1 MNRFFCVP
9 LTDEIRHATAGHSG
23 YHSLWFLE
31 QCPSYHVTGR
41 NWPKSELDRFFKEG
55 LLRHYMGIVSTYHAD
70 YAYENVE
77 ALIQTGRFRSY
88 DYDLLTQLFSHLG
101 LSETIG
107 INRPIIEWVQEA
119 KPWFSVITTLFDRV
133 MQLDKLLSLGG
144 DYQKIKQEIEALNQR
159 LLASA
164 NRGQDPASLRYLQ
177 DELVAKDAE
186 LEKKQWVIY
195 NWVRFACFEMSV
207 FLKENHYDITLVTRH
222 LPNFHLTIPPF
233 AQDDTPVLMDASP
246 IQDDVVS
253 EERTQQDAMRDCFIP
268 IADKVIQL
276 RGFHGELAK
285 AKALRLE
292 QLLRRLNDTL
302 VDPSQSIAVMRAC
315 CQNLLSRAIR
325 DPILSHE
332 RHILRRVGI
341 VLLNALH
348 IISGGF
354 LIKLALTGD
363 AFFSHKTDTILKL
376 EQISQQ
382 NAMRTDHPI

>member
-9 LTDEIRHATAGHSG
+9 LADEIRHATAGHSG
-23 YHSLWFLE
+23 YHSLWFIE
-31 QCPSYHVTGR
+31 QCPSYHVNGR

-77 ALIQTGRFRSY
+77 TLIQTGRFRNY

-107 INRPIIEWVQEA
+107 INRPIIEWVQDD

-144 DYQKIKQEIEALNQR
+144 EYQKIKQEIEVLNKR
-159 LLASA
+159 LQASP
-164 NRGQDPASLRYLQ
+164 NRDQDSASLRLLQ
-177 DELVAKDAE
+177 NELLAKDAE
-186 LEKKQWVIY
+186 LEKKQWIIY
-195 NWVRFACFEMSV
+195 NWVRFASFEIRE
-207 FLKENHYDITLVTRH
+207 FLKENKYDIGLVTQH
-222 LPNFHLTIPPF
+222 LPGFQLTIPPF
-233 AQDDTPVLMDASP
+233 AQDDIPVLLSAAP
-246 IQDDVVS
+246 IKEDVVS
-253 EERTQQDAMRDCFIP
+253 QERTQQDAMHDCFIP
-268 IADKVIQL
+268 IVNKIIQL

-285 AKALRLE
+285 AKVLQLE

-302 VDPSQSIAVMRAC
+302 VDPSQSIAVMQAC
-315 CQNLLSRAIR
+315 CQNLLSTAIR

-363 AFFSHKTDTILKL
+363 AFFSHKTDTIAKL

-382 NAMRTDHPI
+382 NAMRIDHLI